1 MNSTWTT
8 GRTPGFCGVRAAAH
22 GGGSVVRKRFTRW
35 RDRVG
40 VHASWLA
47 LACVLGACGDD
58 ADGGTDAGASAGPS
72 RKLSVLSASDRVRL
86 CDAYIARLDDRFT
99 RPEYERLACT
109 KQAAPVSFQID
120 QSSMLRGNA
129 ELCQRFVGDCIQNGG
144 AIGEDPPALT
154 LGADLVDADSC
165 KSGDWFQ
172 SCDLTTA
179 DFERCTDVLAREIQ
193 ESLSVASCNAL
204 ADAETIEDAFGRA
217 VDPAALPECEAFTT
231 QCPGLAYD
239 TNVDGLK

>member
-1 MNSTWTT
+1 MNSTWTLS
-8 GRTPGFCGVRAAAH
+8 RTPGFCGVRAAAH
-22 GGGSVVRKRFTRW
+22 GGGVVVRKRFTQPPV
-35 RDRVG
+35 RVC
-40 VHASWLA
+40 VSASWLA
-47 LACVLGACGDD
+47 IVCLLGACGHD
-58 ADGGTDAGASAGPS
+58 AGGGSDAGATDRSS
-72 RKLSVLSASDRVRL
+72 RKLSELDASDRATV
-86 CDAYIARLDDRFT
+86 CSAYIARLDDRFT

-120 QSSMLRGNA
+120 QSSMLRGNV

-172 SCDLTTA
+172 NCDLTRA

-204 ADAETIEDAFGRA
+204 ADAETIEGAFGRA

>member
-1 MNSTWTT
+1 
-8 GRTPGFCGVRAAAH
+8 
-22 GGGSVVRKRFTRW
+22 VRKRFTRW
-35 RDRVG
+35 RDRVC
-40 VHASWLA
+40 VHASWLV

-58 ADGGTDAGASAGPS
+58 ADGGTDAGASARPS
-72 RKLSVLSASDRVRL
+72 RKLSALSPSDRARL